1 VAKIV
6 LQRWLGNQQISQSL
20 GAKPD
25 INQIPID
32 TREWDQHLYHHPKIV
47 VLDQRIQLAQTEADL
62 AKAETKSDWTIS
74 ASYANRGPAFSD
86 MASIGLSVPL
96 QWNRSHRQNQEI
108 AAKQAEVE
116 QAEDERQ
123 DMLREHRADIQSTI
137 EGWQTSRERR
147 DRYQRDLIPLAEV
160 KINVTLT
167 AYRGGKSTLADV
179 LAARRNRLDLQ
190 LQALSLDLDVALQW
204 ADLTFLFTHSDNQ
217 PQDHST

>member
-1 VAKIV
+1 MPIAVQ
-6 LQRWLGNQQISQSL
+6 LSPTWLLSACPSRCNG
-20 GAKPD
+20 
-25 INQIPID
+25 ID
-32 TREWDQHLYHHPKIV
+32 
-47 VLDQRIQLAQTEADL
+47 
-62 AKAETKSDWTIS
+62 
-74 ASYANRGPAFSD
+74 
-86 MASIGLSVPL
+86 
-96 QWNRSHRQNQEI
+96 
-108 AAKQAEVE
+108 
-116 QAEDERQ
+116 
-123 DMLREHRADIQSTI
+123 RADIQSTI